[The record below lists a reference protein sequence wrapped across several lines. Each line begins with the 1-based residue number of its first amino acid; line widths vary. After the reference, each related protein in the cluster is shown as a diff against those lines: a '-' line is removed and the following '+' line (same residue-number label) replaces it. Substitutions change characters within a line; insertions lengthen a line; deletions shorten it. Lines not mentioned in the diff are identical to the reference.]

1 MTEKVGSIALM
12 REMDKGKKLSFPIR
26 TLSTVRNNVTI
37 LNAIHFQEGKRWKS
51 EYSKENGVVIVER
64 VE

>member
-1 MTEKVGSIALM
+1 MTEKIGSIALM
-12 REMDKGKKLSFPIR
+12 REMNKGKKLTFPIR
-26 TLSTVRNNVTI
+26 TLSTIRNNVTM

-51 EYSKENGVVIVER
+51 ESSKKDGVVIVER